1 MVSQIHNKLPFPG
14 IPCFCTILLLLGSPL
29 CCSGGSNQQNY
40 FEPYTLGSTFKET
53 DGLLFFPNSS
63 STVSSGR
70 RVPLGLGSYMET
82 DDPAFNLSANGWFF
96 ILQPIFLWKYR
107 DYPGTGLNEA
117 SFNFRFTM
125 SINQTK
131 AADSSLAFVI
141 HPTVADYLGYPY
153 PMPFP
158 PIPNEASDSDSDSD
172 SNHTSSTV
180 SGSGSH
186 VSAQISTVYGT
197 TASDPRNISLVQ
209 IAMESPGN
217 SSLRSNFGLSV
228 SIDYDHVM
236 HRMSVSVDAV
246 NGTPST
252 ATANAIIKMSDIMPI
267 TASFGFYS
275 SMGQLLQL
283 DSWSLTAERL
293 PYSVP
298 LLHLFPQ
305 VGAPTKGNRNII
317 LFSVLGSAAAV
328 AVTAAA
334 AYLYFNSKYRRWKKE
349 QDKLAKTM
357 QRLPGVPTQVD
368 YADIKRATKNFHET
382 MKLGKGGFGA
392 VYRCT
397 LPAASLRRGRG
408 MEVAVKKFMRDVE
421 DQRYDDF
428 LAEVSII
435 NRLRHKNIV
444 PLVGEYQ

>member
-1 MVSQIHNKLPFPG
+1 MFLHHPAPARLSS
-14 IPCFCTILLLLGSPL
+14 LLV

-82 DDPAFNLSANGWFF
+82 DDPAFNLSANGRFF

-117 SFNFRFTM
+117 SFKFRFTM

-131 AADSSLAFVI
+131 AADSSLAFII

-158 PIPNEASDSDSDSD
+158 PIPNEASDSDSD
-172 SNHTSSTV
+172 NTSSTV

-236 HRMSVSVDAV
+236 HRMPVSVDAV

-267 TASFGFYS
+267 TASFGF
-275 SMGQLLQL
+275 
-283 DSWSLTAERL
+283 
-293 PYSVP
+293 
-298 LLHLFPQ
+298 
-305 VGAPTKGNRNII
+305 
-317 LFSVLGSAAAV
+317 
-328 AVTAAA
+328 
-334 AYLYFNSKYRRWKKE
+334 
-349 QDKLAKTM
+349 
-357 QRLPGVPTQVD
+357 
-368 YADIKRATKNFHET
+368 
-382 MKLGKGGFGA
+382 
-392 VYRCT
+392 C
-397 LPAASLRRGRG
+397 
-408 MEVAVKKFMRDVE
+408 
-421 DQRYDDF
+421 
-428 LAEVSII
+428 
-435 NRLRHKNIV
+435 
-444 PLVGEYQ
+444 